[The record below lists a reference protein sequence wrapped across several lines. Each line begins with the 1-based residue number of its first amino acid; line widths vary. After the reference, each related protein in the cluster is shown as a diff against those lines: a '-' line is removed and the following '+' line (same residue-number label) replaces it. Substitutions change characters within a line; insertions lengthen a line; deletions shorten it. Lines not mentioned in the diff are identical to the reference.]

1 MSTAVVRPARARV
14 PTAGTASCIYE
25 GTISHR
31 RQEPHRRFV
40 HRLALMYLDLAE
52 LPELLDGRLVASSP
66 GAARFRRRDYF
77 GDPRLALDTAVRDRV
92 QTELGPRPAGPVRL
106 LTQLR
111 SFGPCFNPVSF
122 YYCLEDGGERIDAVL
137 AEVTNTPW
145 GERHAYVVPAG
156 VGRLDKALHV
166 SPFFAMEQE
175 YTCRA
180 GLPGSTLS
188 ISIESRE
195 RGSRVFAAALM
206 LRRREL
212 TRESLRR
219 MIAAYPLAALRVL
232 ALIYGHAVGL
242 RLAGAS
248 FHPHPGRRPGRA

>member
-1 MSTAVVRPARARV
+1 LSTAVVGAARV
-14 PTAGTASCIYE
+14 HPPMAGTASCIYE

-31 RQEPHRRFV
+31 RAKPERQFV

-52 LPELLDGRLVASSP
+52 LPDLLGGRLLAPRP

-77 GDPRLALDTAVRDRV
+77 GDPRIELDTAVRDHVSMR
-92 QTELGPRPAGPVRL
+92 LGRRPDGPIRL

-111 SFGPCFNPVSF
+111 SFGHCFNPVSF

-145 GERHAYVVPAG
+145 GERHAYVVPGG

-166 SPFFAMEQE
+166 SPFFAMQQE
-175 YTCRA
+175 YVCRA
-180 GLPGSTLS
+180 GVPGRALS
-188 ISIESRE
+188 IRIESYE
-195 RGSRVFAAALM
+195 RGSRVFEAALA

-212 TRESLRR
+212 THDSLRR
-219 MIAAYPLAALRVL
+219 MTARYPLAAIRVL

-242 RLAGAS
+242 ALAGAKL
-248 FHPHPGRRPGRA
+248 HPHPDHRPGRV